1 MHPTIAL
8 QSAARAPRIRALG
21 QHFVT
26 RSVGHPSR
34 SPSMSSTSSS
44 YDSFAAYRSRAYQH
58 GPLHQ
63 ASLMRGLVNSRSAAS
78 EKSLIFRDEYIDHG
92 DLSSQTHHLP
102 WTEAE
107 IDAIES
113 GGASLLS

>member
-1 MHPTIAL
+1 MHPTIIL
-8 QSAARAPRIRALG
+8 QNAARAPRIRALG

-26 RSVGHPSR
+26 RSAGQPSR
-34 SPSMSSTSSS
+34 LPSMSSTRSS

-63 ASLMRGLVNSRSAAS
+63 ASFMRALANSRSGAY
-78 EKSLIFRDEYIDHG
+78 EKALNSRGEYIDHG

>member
-1 MHPTIAL
+1 MHPTITL
-8 QSAARAPRIRALG
+8 QGAARASRIRAIG
-21 QHFVT
+21 QNFVT

-34 SPSMSSTSSS
+34 SPSMSPASSS
-44 YDSFAAYRSRAYQH
+44 YDSFVAYRSRAYQH

-63 ASLMRGLVNSRSAAS
+63 APLMRGLVNPGSATS
-78 EKSLIFRDEYIDHG
+78 EGSTKSSGGCLDHG
-92 DLSSQTHHLP
+92 DVSSLTHHLP

-113 GGASLLS
+113 GGASLLR

>member
-8 QSAARAPRIRALG
+8 QTAARAPRIRALG
-21 QHFVT
+21 QHFARLAT
-26 RSVGHPSR
+26 LLGLPLCPPQAAH
-34 SPSMSSTSSS
+34 
-44 YDSFAAYRSRAYQH
+44 DSFVAYRSKAYQH

-63 ASLMRGLVNSRSAAS
+63 ASLMRGLVDSRSAAS
-78 EKSLIFRDEYIDHG
+78 EKSLIFRGEYIDHG

-113 GGASLLS
+113 GGAGLLS

>member
-1 MHPTIAL
+1 M
-8 QSAARAPRIRALG
+8 RAL
-21 QHFVT
+21 
-26 RSVGHPSR
+26 
-34 SPSMSSTSSS
+34 
-44 YDSFAAYRSRAYQH
+44 A
-58 GPLHQ
+58 
-63 ASLMRGLVNSRSAAS
+63 NSRSAAS
-78 EKSLIFRDEYIDHG
+78 EKSLNSRGEYIDHC

>member
-1 MHPTIAL
+1 MP
-8 QSAARAPRIRALG
+8 S
-21 QHFVT
+21 T
-26 RSVGHPSR
+26 R
-34 SPSMSSTSSS
+34 SS

-63 ASLMRGLVNSRSAAS
+63 ASFMRALANSRSGAS
-78 EKSLIFRDEYIDHG
+78 EKALNSRGEYIDHG

>member
-1 MHPTIAL
+1 M
-8 QSAARAPRIRALG
+8 RAL
-21 QHFVT
+21 
-26 RSVGHPSR
+26 
-34 SPSMSSTSSS
+34 
-44 YDSFAAYRSRAYQH
+44 A
-58 GPLHQ
+58 
-63 ASLMRGLVNSRSAAS
+63 NSRSGAS
-78 EKSLIFRDEYIDHG
+78 EKALNSRGEYIDHG